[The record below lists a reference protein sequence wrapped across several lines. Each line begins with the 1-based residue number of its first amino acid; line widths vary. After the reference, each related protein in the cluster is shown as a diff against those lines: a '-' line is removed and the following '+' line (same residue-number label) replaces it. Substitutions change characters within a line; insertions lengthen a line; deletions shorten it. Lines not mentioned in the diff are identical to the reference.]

1 MADSALRIL
10 ESEYAQKRIRAEL
23 EKDRRREEVFA
34 RIPELQAL
42 DMRKR
47 RLIVSRFRAKRA
59 GEEAED
65 ISSQVQA
72 IEARMREMLK
82 GNGYSADYLENVY
95 ECPQC
100 GDTGVLPQG
109 KRCPCFTKRLL
120 ERLYRSASLEGAQ
133 EQTFERFDD
142 GIFSRERDPQTGVSP
157 YEAMQNIKK
166 YCLRYAETFPRNKK
180 PNILFSGQTGT
191 GKTFLLN
198 CMAGRIL
205 ERGYSVLSITASRL
219 IEVLRKAAFEGGGAL
234 ERLYEIDLLIID
246 ELGMEPMLNNV
257 VVEYLFMVINERC
270 RSGKA
275 LLISTNLTPDQLAQ
289 RYTERIASRLLDTQN
304 SRCLRFIGDD
314 LRLRKRENFVKKD
327 LR

>member
-1 MADSALRIL
+1 MADSVLRIL
-10 ESEYAQKRIRAEL
+10 ENEYAQKRIQAEL
-23 EKDRRREEVFA
+23 EKDRRREETFA

-42 DMRKR
+42 DIRKR

-59 GEEAED
+59 GNETED
-65 ISSQVQA
+65 TSSQVAA
-72 IEARMREMLK
+72 IEARMKQLLEEYD
-82 GNGYSADYLENVY
+82 YSADYLENVY
-95 ECPQC
+95 ECSQC
-100 GDTGVLPQG
+100 KDTGVLQGG

-142 GIFSRERDPQTGVSP
+142 GIFSREPDPQTGVSP
-157 YEAMQNIKK
+157 YEAMQKIKNF
-166 YCLRYAETFPRNKK
+166 CLRYAEGFPNNKK
-180 PNILFSGQTGT
+180 PNLLLTGQTGT

-198 CMAGRIL
+198 CMAGKVL

-219 IEVLRKAAFEGGGAL
+219 IEVLRKAAFESGNAL
-234 ERLYEIDLLIID
+234 DRLYEIDLLIID

-304 SRCLRFIGDD
+304 SRCLRFIGND
-314 LRLRKRENFVKKD
+314 LRLR
-327 LR
+327 